1 LRIAAVAD
9 IYREDLAYVHDA
21 GFGAL
26 AKAAAEN
33 LVLIHTRYVEFSI
46 SAAVRA

>member
-1 LRIAAVAD
+1 MAD

-33 LVLIHTRYVEFSI
+33 LVLLFRTYPHSISRIPI